1 MGGMKSRTRVFTIGA
16 VLALAV
22 LSGCGAPSRTS
33 DDSVRSPGGTT
44 TDRTTAAQLADPI
57 VVRQPLSAAKRAE
70 LLAWM
75 NDWRACMADDGVSL
89 PPPRV
94 HPRHIS
100 IDVEAADGYLKPG
113 SALPQGPSAFMR
125 TSMSCIGSLGGP
137 PATFLRTG
145 GIVDLFKGTCAVQQS
160 TKPGGQ

>member
-1 MGGMKSRTRVFTIGA
+1 MKSPTRGFTIPA

-22 LSGCGAPSRTS
+22 LTGCGAASRAGS
-33 DDSVRSPGGTT
+33 DEARSPRGTT
-44 TDRTTAAQLADPI
+44 EHRTTAAQLADPI
-57 VVRQPLSAAKRAE
+57 VVRRPLSAAARAE

-75 NDWRACMADDGVSL
+75 NHWRACMADNGVSL
-89 PPPRV
+89 PPPQV
-94 HPRHIS
+94 HPRHIAV
-100 IDVEAADGYLKPG
+100 DVEAADGYLKAG
-113 SALPQGPSAFMR
+113 SGLPQTPSAFMR

-145 GIVDLFKGTCAVQQS
+145 GIVDLFKGTCALQRS

>member
-1 MGGMKSRTRVFTIGA
+1 MTSPTRTLVIGA

-22 LSGCGAPSRTS
+22 LSGCGTPSRTGG
-33 DDSVRSPGGTT
+33 DQARSTGGTIEH
-44 TDRTTAAQLADPI
+44 RTTAAQLANPI
-57 VVRQPLSAAKRAE
+57 VVRRPLGAAKRAE

-75 NDWRACMADDGVSL
+75 NHWRACMAENGVSL
-89 PPPRV
+89 PPPLV

-100 IDVEAADGYLKPG
+100 IDVAAADGYRKPG
-113 SALPQGPSAFMR
+113 SALPQAPSAFMR

-145 GIVDLFKGTCAVQQS
+145 AIVDLFKGTCALQRS